1 MKRMIGSFAVCLVLF
16 LAVLP
21 VQAISTREPVT
32 ACFTKT
38 PVVLLTFDDGPHRWH
53 TPLLLEILEKYKVPA
68 TFFVVGLRCVENP
81 ELLRRIHEKG
91 HTIANHS
98 WSHPR
103 LQNLDEKTVEEQVRF
118 CNQAVEAITGVRPR
132 FFRPPGGHWN
142 QTVLRIT
149 DEKGMYLVLWT
160 LNGCDVSADTPD
172 KIARSVLANTTPGT
186 IILLHD
192 GFDRTLEA
200 LPAIIEGLRARGFFF
215 ANFDQAFPVRTEPV
229 PLTASNP
236 Q

>member
-1 MKRMIGSFAVCLVLF
+1 MKRMIAPFAVCLVLCF
-16 LAVLP
+16 AVLP
-21 VQAISTREPVT
+21 AQAISTREPVT
-32 ACFTKT
+32 VFFTKT

-53 TPLLLEILEKYKVPA
+53 TLPLLEILDKYKTPA

-81 ELLRRIHEKG
+81 DLLRLIHEKG

-103 LQNLDEKTVEEQVRF
+103 LQNLDEKAIEEQVRF
-118 CNQAVEAITGVRPR
+118 CNQAVESITGVRPR

-142 QTVLRIT
+142 QEVLRIT

-160 LNGCDVSADTPD
+160 LNGCDVSADTPE
-172 KIARSVLANTTPGT
+172 KIARSVLANSAPGA

-192 GFDRTLEA
+192 GFNRTLEA
-200 LPAIIEGLRARGFFF
+200 LPIIIEGLRAMGFVF
-215 ANFDQAFPVRTEPV
+215 ASFDQAFPVMPEPV
-229 PLTASNP
+229 PLSASNP
-236 Q
+236 